1 MTHPVATRA
10 GRRPWWLRTLT
21 FTLGLLTG
29 LGGLSGCDTG
39 SGYAKKD
46 GLWNYGGTR
55 QFMPLDPA
63 TFKPIDAIF
72 AKDAQRGYYRGSV
85 IEDSL
90 GSSFEVLSEHEAR
103 DAKTVFY
110 ADTYRKGQEY
120 YTQRHNRV
128 FAIPSADPASYRVLA
143 HGYARDASR
152 AYYEGQAFKVR
163 DVGSFEPLDAS
174 YARDA
179 QRGYF
184 ERIEIPGSHG
194 PSFALLDVRA
204 PEFARDRTRVYHGH
218 IDTSEANSPRPVV
231 RVLREADAASI
242 RVVGRG
248 YVADARRVWY
258 RSEPVA
264 GADAASFKVN
274 EDYTSEL
281 DASDSRYR
289 YRQGQRAADSNV
301 PTN

>member
-1 MTHPVATRA
+1 M
-10 GRRPWWLRTLT
+10 LT
-21 FTLGLLTG
+21 FMLGLLTG
-29 LGGLSGCDTG
+29 VGSLSGCDIR
-39 SGYAKKD
+39 SGYAQKD
-46 GLWNYGGTR
+46 GQWTYGGTR
-55 QFMPLDPA
+55 QFQPVDPG

-85 IEDSL
+85 IADSL

-120 YTQRHNRV
+120 YTQRHNRI
-128 FAIPSADPASYRVLA
+128 FAIPDADPVSYRVLA
-143 HGYARDASR
+143 HGYARDVSR
-152 AYYEGQAFKVR
+152 VYYEGRAFKVR
-163 DVGSFEPLDAS
+163 DVSSFEPLDAR

-204 PEFARDRTRVYHGH
+204 PEFARDRARVYHGH
-218 IDTSEANSPRPVV
+218 IDTSEANLPRPVV
-231 RVLREADAASI
+231 RVLRDADAASI
-242 RVVGRG
+242 RVIGRG

-264 GADAASFKVN
+264 GADAASFMVN

-281 DASDSRYR
+281 DASDSQYR
-289 YRQGQRAADSNV
+289 YRQGQRASETKS
-301 PTN
+301 PSP

>member
-1 MTHPVATRA
+1 MTHSVATRA

-128 FAIPSADPASYRVLA
+128 FAIPGADPASYRVLA

-163 DVGSFEPLDAS
+163 DVGSFEPLDAR

-194 PSFALLDVRA
+194 SSFALLDVRA

-264 GADAASFKVN
+264 GADAASFKIN

-281 DASDSRYR
+281 DASDSQHQ
-289 YRQGQRAADSNV
+289 YRQGQRAPENKTPS
-301 PTN
+301 P

>member
-128 FAIPSADPASYRVLA
+128 FAIPGADPASYRVLA

-163 DVGSFEPLDAS
+163 DVGSFEPLDAR

-194 PSFALLDVRA
+194 SSFALLDVRA

-281 DASDSRYR
+281 DASDSQHQ
-289 YRQGQRAADSNV
+289 YRQGQRAPENKTPS
-301 PTN
+301 P